1 MTALL
6 LALLSSGVAAS
17 QEPYNGSLTHGGVQ
31 RQYIVYVPEDVPSSS
46 VGLIVAM
53 HGYSGSA
60 ESIMT
65 YSGLNALAD
74 EFGFVVAYP
83 QGTEDQQGN
92 AFFNVGYGFHTD
104 SSVDD
109 VGYILTLVEHLV
121 AKHSIDPLRVYATG
135 MSNGGDMSYLLA
147 CKAADV
153 FRAIAPVAGTMMVA
167 TMNHCTPSR
176 PIPVLA
182 INGTA
187 DNVTRYAGDYD
198 DADGWGAYHSVNQVI
213 NLWAENAIAQA
224 QASATLNFADDF
236 SISVDRY
243 SAATGTTQVILY
255 RVEGGGHDWPGARFA
270 WWDLRRLLSVYAMGF
285 GEHRSFDA
293 SRYIAKFFNKN
304 S

>member
-1 MTALL
+1 MVL
-6 LALLSSGVAAS
+6 LALLSASVAAF
-17 QEPYNGSLTHGGVQ
+17 QEPYNGSLTHEGVP
-31 RQYIVYVPEDVPSSS
+31 RQYIVHVPEDLPSSG

-53 HGYSGSA
+53 HGYTGSA
-60 ESIMT
+60 ESIMS

-74 EFGFVVAYP
+74 EYGFIVAYP

-92 AFFNVGYGFHTD
+92 AFFNVGYGFHTE
-104 SSVDD
+104 SAVDD
-109 VGYILTLVEHLV
+109 VGYILTLVEHLA

-167 TMNHCTPSR
+167 TMDDCIPSA
-176 PIPVLA
+176 PMPVFA

-187 DNVTRYAGDYD
+187 DNITRYAGDYD
-198 DADGWGAYHSVNQVI
+198 DADGWGAYHSVDQII
-213 NLWAENAIAQA
+213 NLWAGHATAQA
-224 QASATLNFADDF
+224 QTSTTLNYANDF

-243 SAATGTTQVILY
+243 TAETGTTEIILY

-293 SRYIAKFFNKN
+293 SRHIAEFFNKN
-304 S
+304 N

>member
-1 MTALL
+1 MVL
-6 LALLSSGVAAS
+6 LALLSASVAAF
-17 QEPYNGSLTHGGVQ
+17 QEPYNGSLTHEGVQ
-31 RQYIVYVPEDVPSSS
+31 RQYIVHVPEDLPSSS

-53 HGYSGSA
+53 HGYTGSA
-60 ESIMT
+60 ESIMS

-74 EFGFVVAYP
+74 EYGFIVAYP

-104 SSVDD
+104 SAVDD
-109 VGYILTLVEHLV
+109 VGYILTLVEHLA

-167 TMNHCTPSR
+167 TMDHCTPGG
-176 PIPVLA
+176 PMPVLA

-187 DNVTRYAGDYD
+187 DNITRYAGDYD
-198 DADGWGAYHSVNQVI
+198 DADGWGAYHSVDQII
-213 NLWAENAIAQA
+213 NLWAWHATAKAQT
-224 QASATLNFADDF
+224 STTLNYADDF

-243 SAATGTTQVILY
+243 TAETGTTEIILY

-270 WWDLRRLLSVYAMGF
+270 WWDLRRLLSVYARGF
-285 GEHRSFDA
+285 GENRRFDA
-293 SRYIAKFFNKN
+293 SRHIAEFFNKN
-304 S
+304 N

>member
-1 MTALL
+1 MVL
-6 LALLSSGVAAS
+6 LALLSASVAAF
-17 QEPYNGSLTHGGVQ
+17 QEPYNGSLTHEGVQ
-31 RQYIVYVPEDVPSSS
+31 RQYIVHVPEDLPSSS

-53 HGYSGSA
+53 HGYTGSA
-60 ESIMT
+60 ESIMS

-74 EFGFVVAYP
+74 EYGFIVAYP

-104 SSVDD
+104 SAVDD
-109 VGYILTLVEHLV
+109 VGYILTLVEHLA

-167 TMNHCTPSR
+167 TMDDCTPSG
-176 PIPVLA
+176 PMPVLA

-198 DADGWGAYHSVNQVI
+198 DADGWGAYHSVDQII
-213 NLWAENAIAQA
+213 NLWAGHATAKAQT
-224 QASATLNFADDF
+224 STTLNYADDF

-243 SAATGTTQVILY
+243 TAETGTTEIILY

-293 SRYIAKFFNKN
+293 SRHIAEFFNKN
-304 S
+304 N

>member
-1 MTALL
+1 MVL
-6 LALLSSGVAAS
+6 LALLSGSVAAF
-17 QEPYNGSLTHGGVQ
+17 QEPYNGSLTHEGVQ
-31 RQYIVYVPEDVPSSS
+31 RQYIVHVPEDLPSSS

-53 HGYSGSA
+53 HGYTGSA
-60 ESIMT
+60 ESIMS

-74 EFGFVVAYP
+74 EYGFIVAYP

-104 SSVDD
+104 SAVDD
-109 VGYILTLVEHLV
+109 VGYILTLVEHLA

-167 TMNHCTPSR
+167 TMDDCTPSG
-176 PIPVLA
+176 PMPVFA

-187 DNVTRYAGDYD
+187 DNITRYAGDYD
-198 DADGWGAYHSVNQVI
+198 DADGWGAYHSVDQII
-213 NLWAENAIAQA
+213 NLWAGHATAKAQT
-224 QASATLNFADDF
+224 STTLNYADDF

-243 SAATGTTQVILY
+243 TAETGTTEIILY

-293 SRYIAKFFNKN
+293 SRHIAEFFNKN
-304 S
+304 N

>member
-1 MTALL
+1 ML
-6 LALLSSGVAAS
+6 LALLSASVAAF
-17 QEPYNGSLTHGGVQ
+17 QEPYNGSLTHEGMQ
-31 RQYIVYVPEDVPSSS
+31 RQYIVHVPEDLPSSG

-53 HGYSGSA
+53 HGYTGSA
-60 ESIMT
+60 ESMMS

-74 EFGFVVAYP
+74 EYGFIVAYP

-104 SSVDD
+104 SAVDD
-109 VGYILTLVEHLV
+109 VGYILTLVEHLA

-167 TMNHCTPSR
+167 TMDDCTPSA
-176 PIPVLA
+176 PMPVFA

-187 DNVTRYAGDYD
+187 DNITRYAGDYD
-198 DADGWGAYHSVNQVI
+198 DADGWGAYHSVDQII
-213 NLWAENAIAQA
+213 NLWAGHATAKA
-224 QASATLNFADDF
+224 RTSTTLNYADDF

-243 SAATGTTQVILY
+243 TAETGTTEIILY

-293 SRYIAKFFNKN
+293 SRYIAEFFNKN
-304 S
+304 N

>member
-1 MTALL
+1 MVL
-6 LALLSSGVAAS
+6 LALLSASVAAF
-17 QEPYNGSLTHGGVQ
+17 QEPYNGSLTHEGVQ
-31 RQYIVYVPEDVPSSS
+31 RQYIVHVPEDLPSSS

-53 HGYSGSA
+53 HGYTGSA
-60 ESIMT
+60 ESIMA

-74 EFGFVVAYP
+74 EYGFIVAYP

-104 SSVDD
+104 SAVDD
-109 VGYILTLVEHLV
+109 VGYILTLVEHL
-121 AKHSIDPLRVYATG
+121 AEKHSIDPLRVYATG

-167 TMNHCTPSR
+167 TMDDCTPSG
-176 PIPVLA
+176 PMPVFA

-187 DNVTRYAGDYD
+187 DNITRYAGDYD
-198 DADGWGAYHSVNQVI
+198 DADGWGAYHSVDQII
-213 NLWAENAIAQA
+213 NLWAGHATAKAQT
-224 QASATLNFADDF
+224 STTLNYADDF

-243 SAATGTTQVILY
+243 TAETGTTEIILY
-255 RVEGGGHDWPGARFA
+255 RVEDGGHDWPGARFA

-293 SRYIAKFFNKN
+293 SRHIAEFFNKN
-304 S
+304 N

>member
-1 MTALL
+1 MVL
-6 LALLSSGVAAS
+6 LALLSGSVAAF
-17 QEPYNGSLTHGGVQ
+17 QEPYNGSLTHEGLQ
-31 RQYIVYVPEDVPSSS
+31 RHYIVHVPEDLPSSS

-53 HGYSGSA
+53 HGYTGSA
-60 ESIMT
+60 ESIMS

-74 EFGFVVAYP
+74 EYGFIVAYP

-104 SSVDD
+104 SAVDD
-109 VGYILTLVEHLV
+109 VGYILTLVEHLA

-167 TMNHCTPSR
+167 TMDDCTPSA
-176 PIPVLA
+176 PMPVFA

-187 DNVTRYAGDYD
+187 DNITRYAGDYD
-198 DADGWGAYHSVNQVI
+198 DADGWGAYHSVDQII
-213 NLWAENAIAQA
+213 NLWAGHATAKAQT
-224 QASATLNFADDF
+224 STTLNYADDF

-243 SAATGTTQVILY
+243 TAETGTTEIILY

-293 SRYIAKFFNKN
+293 SRHIAEFFNKN
-304 S
+304 N

>member
-1 MTALL
+1 MVL
-6 LALLSSGVAAS
+6 LALLSGSVAAF
-17 QEPYNGSLTHGGVQ
+17 QEPYNGSLTHEGVQ
-31 RQYIVYVPEDVPSSS
+31 RQYIVHVPEDLPSSS

-53 HGYSGSA
+53 HGYTGSA
-60 ESIMT
+60 DSIMS

-74 EFGFVVAYP
+74 EYGFIVAYP

-104 SSVDD
+104 SAVDD
-109 VGYILTLVEHLV
+109 VGYILTLVEHLA

-153 FRAIAPVAGTMMVA
+153 FRAIAPVAGTMMVT
-167 TMNHCTPSR
+167 TMDDCTPSG
-176 PIPVLA
+176 PMPVFA

-187 DNVTRYAGDYD
+187 DNITRYAGDYY
-198 DADGWGAYHSVNQVI
+198 DADGWGAYHSVDQII
-213 NLWAENAIAQA
+213 NLWAGHATAQA
-224 QASATLNFADDF
+224 QTSTTLNYADDF

-243 SAATGTTQVILY
+243 TAETGTTEIILY

-293 SRYIAKFFNKN
+293 SRHIAEFFNKN
-304 S
+304 N